1 MISEDD
7 LKKYEADA
15 ALVLSNSKAYT
26 AQMWDAARAIKEL
39 CESVRELRALR
50 DSWCAAYTE
59 LRDNPQ
65 TLSN

>member
-26 AQMWDAARAIKEL
+26 AQMWDAARAIKNL

-50 DSWCAAYTE
+50 E
-59 LRDNPQ
+59 R
-65 TLSN
+65 

>member
-1 MISEDD
+1 MISEED
-7 LKKYEADA
+7 LRKNEADA
-15 ALVLSNSKAYT
+15 ALVLANSKAYT

-59 LRDNPQ
+59 LRDSPQ
-65 TLSN
+65 SRSN